1 MSIEN
6 NSNQDFN
13 KNKTSVPIE
22 NNEEVQKTISN
33 QIYLQKNYFIQS
45 FLSNKIINSIILI
58 FLPIIIITE
67 LFYRKPLFN
76 KSLTAEEDLQDSIG
90 GKNSTGVKFFKF
102 YTDFA
107 GMYITVICLII
118 VYWFFTIIE
127 TFVHIFGL
135 IFAIYLHAVMKIW
148 YISRRP
154 FWEKNT
160 LYMGVCDG
168 GFGNPSGHSF
178 IALFG
183 YLTFLSYV
191 LRNKYIKDKIII
203 KIILGIIFV
212 IWTVLVPFSRVVLGV
227 HSINQIVYGALLG
240 IWLFLVLIIV
250 FKCDRMPV
258 YVYKDLFRKPKY
270 IISFSIFFII
280 CLVLAIIS
288 KFTINTNID
297 KELLNKIIDE
307 NCSDVGDYKRL
318 HAGSLHD
325 SLIIAGSIGL
335 YYGQMLFWYLI
346 ENKYKKNKQ
355 ISSSNTIENSNDI
368 ISYEEY
374 FAIDILINKWTL
386 NRTQTFQHWWN
397 IFIIIAIII
406 VCALPIF
413 LYLFIPKTTT
423 LGVLLTFR
431 IAVPLFIALFLAF
444 SLGLYGFIL
453 VTCGTKEIL
462 LQRKEIS
469 D

>member
-154 FWEKNT
+154 FGKKILYIWE
-160 LYMGVCDG
+160 
-168 GFGNPSGHSF
+168 
-178 IALFG
+178 
-183 YLTFLSYV
+183 YV
-191 LRNKYIKDKIII
+191 M
-203 KIILGIIFV
+203 
-212 IWTVLVPFSRVVLGV
+212 VVLEIRV
-227 HSINQIVYGALLG
+227 
-240 IWLFLVLIIV
+240 
-250 FKCDRMPV
+250 
-258 YVYKDLFRKPKY
+258 
-270 IISFSIFFII
+270 
-280 CLVLAIIS
+280 
-288 KFTINTNID
+288 
-297 KELLNKIIDE
+297 
-307 NCSDVGDYKRL
+307 
-318 HAGSLHD
+318 
-325 SLIIAGSIGL
+325 
-335 YYGQMLFWYLI
+335 
-346 ENKYKKNKQ
+346 
-355 ISSSNTIENSNDI
+355 DI
-368 ISYEEY
+368 
-374 FAIDILINKWTL
+374 
-386 NRTQTFQHWWN
+386 
-397 IFIIIAIII
+397 
-406 VCALPIF
+406 
-413 LYLFIPKTTT
+413 
-423 LGVLLTFR
+423 
-431 IAVPLFIALFLAF
+431 PL
-444 SLGLYGFIL
+444 
-453 VTCGTKEIL
+453 
-462 LQRKEIS
+462 
-469 D
+469 